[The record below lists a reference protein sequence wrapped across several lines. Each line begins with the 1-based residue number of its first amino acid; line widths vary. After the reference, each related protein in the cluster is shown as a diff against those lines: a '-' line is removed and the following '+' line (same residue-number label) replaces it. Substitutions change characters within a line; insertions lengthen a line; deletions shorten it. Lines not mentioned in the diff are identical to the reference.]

1 MTETVS
7 TAAEKL
13 EDCSTGNTFCDLVF
27 SKEMLLGRRMN
38 FISILIQSL

>member
-1 MTETVS
+1 MTETAC

-27 SKEMLLGRRMN
+27 SKEMLLDRGMN
-38 FISILIQSL
+38 FISILMQSL